1 MAKGIILGLS
11 AQLAFGLTFINPAV
25 FYENQQFVKS
35 GLILFTKCM
44 LSKTLGQKMPVIGRK
59 QIVGFF
65 SLLSALSYL
74 RQNN

>member
-1 MAKGIILGLS
+1 MS
-11 AQLAFGLTFINPAV
+11 AQLAFGLTFIDPAV
-25 FYENQQFVKS
+25 FDENQQFVKS
-35 GLILFTKCM
+35 GLILLFTECM